1 MAPPVA
7 SVVRR
12 TFKSRPKALSG
23 SAPSGLSVL
32 RSYPFALAS
41 MSTYPEGS
49 GVVAVIA
56 RSACRSRLSYCE
68 TDLSLPPATTNM

>member
-56 RSACRSRLSYCE
+56 RLSRLGLVL
-68 TDLSLPPATTNM
+68 TLSPSQSEA